1 MLESWDERNA
11 ANLLRHLSVRGRV
24 FWHTPCEL
32 TTPLACPPLAC
43 LSLACLLLVCSRS
56 CLLAH
61 LFELTTPAEIVSFGT
76 TFCNP
81 YPLSEVVSFGTPLP
95 TLYALRGR
103 VFWHTSLDLPIA
115 SDLTPRIDPP
125 LPPLT
130 SVTTSTSGGKTLTR
144 GTPLPSNPPCPP
156 LRWRTSPQS
165 SWSTTSPTPSVP
177 LGLPQPVGSHR
188 NPPSRPL
195 LGWCNHLCSRS
206 LLEATGPRKWAIVL
220 EYTVGST
227 AVVLKTGLP
236 CERGLDP
243 TIQSAVHSPSLQSL
257 VGA

>member
-156 LRWRTSPQS
+156 LRWRTVGSAWAPSTGRQSPQS
-165 SWSTTSPTPSVP
+165 SIPTPAWLV
-177 LGLPQPVGSHR
+177 Q
-188 NPPSRPL
+188 
-195 LGWCNHLCSRS
+195 
-206 LLEATGPRKWAIVL
+206 
-220 EYTVGST
+220 
-227 AVVLKTGLP
+227 
-236 CERGLDP
+236 
-243 TIQSAVHSPSLQSL
+243 PSLQQIFAGSDGPTKVGNCARVHRREHRRGPQNRASL
-257 VGA
+257 RARARSNHPECRS